1 MRKNFMKEWIDYYRK
16 ELQKPGV
23 TKTLL
28 WYEFRK
34 ENPQGYGHSQ
44 FCWYLLQLL
53 NYLQKTD
60 LVLLDD
66 FGFIPFDQNLS

>member
-1 MRKNFMKEWIDYYRK
+1 MKEWIDYYRK

-44 FCWYLLQLL
+44 FCWYVLQLL
-53 NYLQKTD
+53 KYLQKTD